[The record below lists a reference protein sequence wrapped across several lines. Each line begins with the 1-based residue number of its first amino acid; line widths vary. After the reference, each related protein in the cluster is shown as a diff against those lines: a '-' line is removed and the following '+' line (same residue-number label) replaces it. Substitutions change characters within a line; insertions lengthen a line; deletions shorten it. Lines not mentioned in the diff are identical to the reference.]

1 MLVQGIVWDE
11 SKYCYP
17 DTGRAKLIP
26 PSLAYSEMRLI
37 LALIIFN
44 FDLRLSKESENWM
57 QQKNFL
63 MWQKHPLSVY
73 LQPAV

>member
-1 MLVQGIVWDE
+1 MLVQGIAWDE
-11 SKYCYP
+11 SKSYYEIR
-17 DTGRAKLIP
+17 RAKLMP

-63 MWQKHPLSVY
+63 MWQKPPLSVY
-73 LQPAV
+73 LQPLV